1 MVGRFLAAAGLA
13 AALATAPAYAQLGDK
28 VKINGYGSV
37 EFEKLLGDEGRG
49 DKNGSFDSDG
59 LDLVFNFLPTHR
71 VRVGMDLTWE
81 HGAATEN
88 GFGNV
93 AVEYGFIEYYGT
105 DWLKGRAGK
114 MFTPFGLYNEIHTAK
129 PLFLAVKEPSS
140 TDRTDR
146 LGSPIRFFPR
156 WASGLALVGQGQLSG
171 KEVEYQVHL
180 TNGESL
186 TTNPFEKDDNVAK
199 AVGAR
204 ARFHPTKELALG
216 ASFYDDKFV
225 ELTAAGSPGT
235 GETKRLSW
243 SVDGVWETK
252 RLGVELEYV
261 SGRLA
266 PSAAP
271 SFWRFGFEATA
282 WAKLG
287 RVRPYARYEYH
298 DPDQDKDDDDAQV
311 LLGGLNVRVDDTL
324 FLKAE
329 LDRFDSGLDNSR
341 LKGVGYTEFKASIA
355 VGF

>member
-1 MVGRFLAAAGLA
+1 
-13 AALATAPAYAQLGDK
+13 
-28 VKINGYGSV
+28 
-37 EFEKLLGDEGRG
+37 
-49 DKNGSFDSDG
+49 
-59 LDLVFNFLPTHR
+59 
-71 VRVGMDLTWE
+71 MDLTWE

-93 AVEYGFIEYYGT
+93 AVEYGFIEYYGN

-129 PLFLAVKEPSS
+129 PLFLAVKEPSA

-171 KEVEYQVHL
+171 RELEYQVHL
-180 TNGESL
+180 TNGDSL
-186 TTNPFEKDDNVAK
+186 ATNPFDKDDNVDK
-199 AVGAR
+199 AVAAR
-204 ARFHPTKELALG
+204 ARFHPAKTLALG
-216 ASFYDDKFV
+216 ASFYGDRFV
-225 ELTAAGSPGT
+225 ELTADGTPGK
-235 GETKRLSW
+235 GQAKRLSW

-252 RLGVELEYV
+252 RAGLELEYV
-261 SGRLA
+261 SGRLE

-298 DPDQDKDDDDAQV
+298 DPNQDKDGDDAQV
-311 LLGGLNVRVDDTL
+311 LLGGLNDRVDDTL

-329 LDRFDSGLDNSR
+329 LDRFDSAPGNPR
-341 LKGVGYTEFKASIA
+341 LKGVAYTEFKASLS

>member
-1 MVGRFLAAAGLA
+1 MFCRLFAAASLAASVAV
-13 AALATAPAYAQLGDK
+13 APAYAQLGDK
-28 VKINGYGSV
+28 IKINGYGSV

-49 DKNGSFDSDG
+49 DKTGSFDSDG
-59 LDLVFNFLPTHR
+59 LDLVLNFLPTDR

-81 HGAATEN
+81 HGTATES
-88 GFGNV
+88 GFGNA

-129 PLFLAVKEPSS
+129 PLFLAVKEPSA

-156 WASGLALVGQGQLSG
+156 WASGLALVGQGRLSG
-171 KEVEYQVHL
+171 REVEYQVHF
-180 TNGESL
+180 TNGDSL
-186 TTNPFEKDDNVAK
+186 VTNPFEKDDNVAK
-199 AVGAR
+199 AVAVR
-204 ARFHPTKELALG
+204 ARVHPTGALALG
-216 ASFYDDKFV
+216 ASFYDDSFV
-225 ELTAAGSPGT
+225 ELLADGTPGT
-235 GETKRLSW
+235 SETGRLSW

-252 RLGVELEYV
+252 RAGVELEYV
-261 SGRLA
+261 SGRLS

-271 SFWRFGFEATA
+271 SFWRFGLEATV

-298 DPDQDKDDDDAQV
+298 DPNRDEGDDQASV
-311 LLGGLNVRVDDTL
+311 LLGGLNLRLDDTL

-329 LDRFDSGLDNSR
+329 LDRFDSGPHNSR
-341 LKGVGYTEFKASIA
+341 LKGVAYTEFKASFA

>member
-1 MVGRFLAAAGLA
+1 MVGRCFAATCLAASLVA
-13 AALATAPAYAQLGDK
+13 APAYAQIGDK
-28 VKINGYGSV
+28 IKINGYGSV

-59 LDLVFNFLPTHR
+59 LDLVFNFLPTDR

-81 HGAATEN
+81 HGAATES

-93 AVEYGFIEYYGT
+93 AVEYGFIEYYGN

-129 PLFLAVKEPSS
+129 PLFLAVKEPSA

-171 KEVEYQVHL
+171 REVEYQVHL
-180 TNGESL
+180 TNGDSL
-186 TTNPFEKDDNVAK
+186 VTNPFEKDDNVAK
-199 AVGAR
+199 AVAVR
-204 ARFHPTKELALG
+204 ARFHPTKALALG
-216 ASFYDDKFV
+216 ASFYNDDFV
-225 ELTAAGSPGT
+225 EPTPDGEPGT
-235 GETKRLSW
+235 TNASRLSW

-252 RLGVELEYV
+252 RAGVEVEYV
-261 SGRLA
+261 HGRLA

-271 SFWRFGFEATA
+271 SFWRLGFEATV

-298 DPDQDKDDDDAQV
+298 DPSQDKEDDDAHV
-311 LLGGLNVRVDDTL
+311 LLGGLNIRLDDTL

-329 LDRFDSGLDNSR
+329 LDRFDSGPGNSR
-341 LKGVGYTEFKASIA
+341 LKGVGYTELKASVA